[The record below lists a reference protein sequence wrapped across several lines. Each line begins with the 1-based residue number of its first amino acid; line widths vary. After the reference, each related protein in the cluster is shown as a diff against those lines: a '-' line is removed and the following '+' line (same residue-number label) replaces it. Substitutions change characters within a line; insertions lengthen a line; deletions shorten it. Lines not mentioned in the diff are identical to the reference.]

1 MPSND
6 TPDRLAEK
14 QKRADDARRAF
25 RNIGKPKGFTE
36 PRPVLYPDAYTEAEH
51 RAALDRLLNDLK

>member
-1 MPSND
+1 MPSERD
-6 TPDRLAEK
+6 KLEAK

-36 PRPVLYPDAYTEAEH
+36 PRAILYPHGYSKAEH
-51 RAALDRLLNDLK
+51 DRALDRILNDLKR